1 MGEYMLF
8 NTFFWYDSFLVWFYI
23 LVWWAKDYKKN
34 EYQNLILA
42 ADRKKFYDHKQKND
56 YGYVK
61 HLFARYNGVLSTYLV
76 LSPHAE

>member
-8 NTFFWYDSFLVWFYI
+8 NTFFSMMI
-23 LVWWAKDYKKN
+23 LFRQDTDYKKN
-34 EYQNLILA
+34 EYQNQTLA
-42 ADRKKFYDHKQKND
+42 SDRKEFKDNKQKND